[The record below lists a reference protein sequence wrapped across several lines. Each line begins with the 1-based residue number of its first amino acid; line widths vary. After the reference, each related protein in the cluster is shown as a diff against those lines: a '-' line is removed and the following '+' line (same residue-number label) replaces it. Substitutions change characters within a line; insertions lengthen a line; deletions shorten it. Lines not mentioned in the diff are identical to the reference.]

1 MPTMVIQ
8 VGMAFSQPG
17 EVSKGGFQAK
27 LDAGGIFRER
37 RRGRG
42 PNYYKKL
49 EENYITNSEENF
61 FKLDLNIRHN
71 YTFLNAN
78 FLIMIV

>member
-17 EVSKGGFQAK
+17 GLSKGGFQAK

-49 EENYITNSEENF
+49 EENYNANSEKN
-61 FKLDLNIRHN
+61 L
-71 YTFLNAN
+71 
-78 FLIMIV
+78 LIGFEY

>member
-17 EVSKGGFQAK
+17 GLSKGGFQAK

-37 RRGRG
+37 RQGRG
-42 PNYYKKL
+42 PNYYEKL
-49 EENYITNSEENF
+49 EENYITKSEEK
-61 FKLDLNIRHN
+61 KL
-71 YTFLNAN
+71 
-78 FLIMIV
+78 LIGFEC